1 MDPISR
7 GPEEHGRRDD
17 DARGDDARPDGRY
30 DDTRREGGHD
40 ARRDGGRD
48 TSRDGGRDIRADG
61 GHGVRPFGGDATRPG
76 GGDAVEPAV
85 VSVHEGRSAGA
96 GGEAEPPR
104 PPRVS
109 ITPGVPTP
117 APAPA
122 ALPAVAHIKGAAGPI
137 TPAQPVRTVQLVS
150 GDLLVTVNPVDGSEI
165 ELRPPGRE
173 HTAPARLT
181 PQERAGVQR
190 AGRPPVPAGPAAPAL
205 PLLERGEERAKLT
218 GLLGR
223 GRSVRLTGPAGSGR
237 TALVEAVAADCADLA
252 PDGVVRLSGYRRT
265 ATELLYELYAAV
277 HRSPLVRPDR
287 AELLGR
293 VRDIGAVVVLD
304 DLELG
309 GEALDELLAA
319 TPECAYL
326 CAATPDTAVPSPD
339 ARLEEVTLGGLG
351 RGSSLELL
359 EHVVERPLTDEEA
372 NWAGDLW
379 FESEGLPLRFVQAGA
394 LLRQRDQARAGAES
408 SNESDEFEPFVR
420 PFERTPERAS
430 GTPGASGAS
439 GAESGTAASSAVP
452 GGYDV
457 PLPTLGEG
465 AAPAAP
471 LAARLSEAARA
482 TLRFAVALGGE
493 VPHQAHLPAL
503 VGDTHADAAL
513 GELMS
518 CGLLTPVGGRYR
530 LAAGV
535 AAQLEAEGYGD
546 DAVAHAHT
554 AAQHYAWWSGHPS
567 VTPERAAT
575 EADAILAA
583 MAPLVPGT
591 EAGHPSAAVL
601 LARSAAPA
609 FLAGLHWGAWER
621 ALRAGSEAA
630 RMAGEVAEEAYF
642 HHELGVLALCVGNLD
657 RARAE
662 LEASIGMRGAL
673 ADKIGTVAGRRA
685 LALVTDREAA
695 PAGPKPLGSEAPT
708 VRYKEPLARAA
719 GLPELPGLS
728 KPSHPGTGQAAAH
741 GAGTGGGSA
750 AGTGIG
756 LGAGSGSGLGAGPG
770 SGVGSG
776 SGSGANMALV
786 TRRDTPVVPPGSGP
800 RPAHAASPGHPA
812 RRPALGGA
820 RRNLVAAGA
829 GAVLAAVLGTVV
841 TLGATS
847 DGDPLPPDKV
857 RTEQST
863 DPDDQNGDDGRP
875 ADQPV
880 DTSTYRPGG
889 VPAGPESPSPTG
901 PTDSAEPSDSSSP
914 SDTPSDATSSSPGG
928 SPSASEEEPTDP
940 SEEPSDPS
948 TDPSDPTPST
958 SPDPSTEVPSGEPS
972 DTDTAPPP
980 STPQTSV
987 SGPDPSVGEPR
998 TAEPG
1003 VVA

>member
-17 DARGDDARPDGRY
+17 DARGDDARPEGRYDDARQDGRY
-30 DDTRREGGHD
+30 DTGLDDGYD
-40 ARRDGGRD
+40 ARSDSGYDARPVEGYEPRPDDGYD
-48 TSRDGGRDIRADG
+48 
-61 GHGVRPFGGDATRPG
+61 
-76 GGDAVEPAV
+76 VEPAV
-85 VSVHEGRSAGA
+85 VSVHEGESAGE
-96 GGEAEPPR
+96 GGEAAPPR

-109 ITPGVPTP
+109 ITPGVP

-122 ALPAVAHIKGAAGPI
+122 RSALPAVAHIKGAGPI

-150 GDLLVTVNPVDGSEI
+150 GDLLLTVNPVDGSEI

-181 PQERAGVQR
+181 AQERAAVQR

-205 PLLERGEERAKLT
+205 PLLERREERAKLAE
-218 GLLGR
+218 LLGR
-223 GRSVRLTGPAGSGR
+223 GRSVRLSGPAGSGR
-237 TALVEAVAADCADLA
+237 TALIEAVAADCADLA

-287 AELLGR
+287 AELLDR

-309 GEALDELLAA
+309 GEALDELLTA

-394 LLRQRDQARAGAES
+394 LLRRRDQARAGANS

-430 GTPGASGAS
+430 GTPGASGAE
-439 GAESGTAASSAVP
+439 GAPAAVPAVP
-452 GGYDV
+452 GGYDI

-530 LAAGV
+530 LAPGV

-673 ADKIGTVAGRRA
+673 ADRVGTVAGRRA

-695 PAGPKPLGSEAPT
+695 LAGPKPLGSEAPT
-708 VRYKEPLARAA
+708 VRYAEPLARAA

-728 KPSHPGTGQAAAH
+728 KPSHPGSGAAA
-741 GAGTGGGSA
+741 GR
-750 AGTGIG
+750 
-756 LGAGSGSGLGAGPG
+756 GAGSGAGPG
-770 SGVGSG
+770 SAAASASGSVSG
-776 SGSGANMALV
+776 SGENMALV

-800 RPAHAASPGHPA
+800 RPAHAASRSAAPGHSA

-863 DPDDQNGDDGRP
+863 DPDDSNGDDGLP
-875 ADQPV
+875 AEQPV
-880 DTSTYRPGG
+880 DTSTYNPGG
-889 VPAGPESPSPTG
+889 VPAGPDSPSPTG
-901 PTDSAEPSDSSSP
+901 PTESGDPSGSSSP
-914 SDTPSDATSSSPGG
+914 SGTPSDGTSSSPGG
-928 SPSASEEEPTDP
+928 SPSASEEQPTDP
-940 SEEPSDPS
+940 SEEPPEPS
-948 TDPSDPTPST
+948 TGPSGPPSPST
-958 SPDPSTEVPSGEPS
+958 SPDPSAEEPSEEPS
-972 DTDTAPPP
+972 DSDSPPP
-980 STPQTSV
+980 STPQTTV
-987 SGPDPSVGEPR
+987 SGPDPSLSEER
-998 TAEPG
+998 TAEPS
-1003 VVA
+1003 VIA